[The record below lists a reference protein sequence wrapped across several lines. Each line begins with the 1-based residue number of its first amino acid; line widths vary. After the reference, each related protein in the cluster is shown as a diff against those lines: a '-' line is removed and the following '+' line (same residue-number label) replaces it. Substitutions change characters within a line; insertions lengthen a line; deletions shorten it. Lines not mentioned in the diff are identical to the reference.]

1 MNCHFQHVSLHAINN
16 LNMSSLIGGMNVS
29 CKERQ
34 LMECVM
40 SFYSIFHDRLC
51 RIYYSSVCY
60 VWTIHNFINNN
71 QIHPLTYCVIFNHIM
86 NKWYTI
92 SLDILTV
99 CHGRRHSIVKLG
111 PSLASD
117 FLICDVDRDVITLEP
132 FLLFSF
138 NISFDIQTIYILSLP
153 LILRKPYEH
162 PMWFPLPKIVAFS
175 IIMLPKFYIVFLM
188 EHEVGVKRGFHPF
201 YVLPAS
207 P

>member
-1 MNCHFQHVSLHAINN
+1 
-16 LNMSSLIGGMNVS
+16 
-29 CKERQ
+29 
-34 LMECVM
+34 M
-40 SFYSIFHDRLC
+40 SFYSIFHDRLY

-99 CHGRRHSIVKLG
+99 CHARWHSIVKLG
-111 PSLASD
+111 T
-117 FLICDVDRDVITLEP
+117 LICLWFSHMWRRPWRNNLGT